1 MVKRAA
7 TKKYSVKKKTVK
19 TKSKKIAIVTSLFND
34 HITKK
39 LEKGAYQ
46 TLIKNGY
53 QDKHIFK
60 VDVAGAFEIPFICQ
74 LLAKQKKF
82 AGIIALGCVIK
93 GETPHFDYVC
103 QAVTQGCL
111 RVQLDTHC
119 PVSFGV
125 VTTNNEKQA
134 KDRSGNNKYNKGVE
148 AVYAL
153 LHTLDTIDKIK

>member
-1 MVKRAA
+1 MVQRAA
-7 TKKYSVKKKTVK
+7 TNKFSVKKTGPKKTN
-19 TKSKKIAIVTSLFND
+19 KIAIVTSLFNE

-39 LEKGAYQ
+39 LEEGAYQ
-46 TLIKNGY
+46 TLKKNGY
-53 QDKHIFK
+53 KEEQIFK

-74 LLAKQKKF
+74 LLASQKKF

-111 RVQLDTHC
+111 RVQLDTKC

-134 KDRSGNNKYNKGVE
+134 KARSGNNKYNKGVE

-153 LHTLDTIDKIK
+153 LHTLNTMDRI